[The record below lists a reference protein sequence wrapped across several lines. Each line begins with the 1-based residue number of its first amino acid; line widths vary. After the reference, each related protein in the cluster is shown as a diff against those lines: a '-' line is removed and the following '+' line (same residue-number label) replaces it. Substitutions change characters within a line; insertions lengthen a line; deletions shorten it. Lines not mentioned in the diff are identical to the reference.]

1 MGPIRGAQE
10 TEAPTLPLSP
20 STENPLGSPGETHR
34 FWLLR
39 KTHGWDITWPR
50 GKHSSR
56 GWENHGA
63 SWVWGPRKAR
73 MTGPREALPLLCWG
87 TQAQVPPKE
96 QCLKTPGQ
104 ALECRARCHHGD
116 LGDRRPRSCPHLMGD
131 WEGGVK
137 RLHHPIGGGGGH
149 RGRHSCWGWTFLE
162 AEFSTLFP
170 KHTLQCG
177 LILHSEMNHFV
188 YFLYSVLTRGGS
200 PEPSRT
206 EKDLECGPS
215 ME

>member
-1 MGPIRGAQE
+1 MGHYLAPGEAFQPWLGKPWGQLGVGAKKDEDDRLQ
-10 TEAPTLPLSP
+10 
-20 STENPLGSPGETHR
+20 GSP
-34 FWLLR
+34 
-39 KTHGWDITWPR
+39 
-50 GKHSSR
+50 
-56 GWENHGA
+56 
-63 SWVWGPRKAR
+63 
-73 MTGPREALPLLCWG
+73 PLLCWG

-104 ALECRARCHHGD
+104 ALECRARSYHRD
-116 LGDRRPRSCPHLMGD
+116 LGDWCPRSCPHLMGD

-137 RLHHPIGGGGGH
+137 RLHHPIGRGGGH
-149 RGRHSCWGWTFLE
+149 RGHHSCWGWTFLE

-206 EKDLECGPS
+206 EKDLGCGPS